1 MEGKL
6 VDVKDRG
13 GKVVVLV
20 FESAEGLQEVSVWND
35 AKKPQLD
42 IGATYA
48 FETAK
53 NYGKDGKEYTNLAK
67 QGGKYAIQRVGG
79 DFVPGNQVRKEMGFS
94 EKKDRRICRLSC
106 TSSAALIVSE
116 MRLLEPDKAKTAV
129 IDLAKA
135 FEDWVL
141 EVKE

>member
-6 VDVKDRG
+6 VDVKEK
-13 GKVVVLV
+13 GKIAVLV
-20 FESAEGLQEVSVWND
+20 FRSAEGLLEVSVWND
-35 AKKPQLD
+35 AKRTQLEL
-42 IGATYA
+42 GATYA
-48 FETAK
+48 FEIAK

-67 QGGKYAIQRVGG
+67 KGGSYAIQRVGG
-79 DFVPGNQVRKEMGFS
+79 DFVPGNQVRKEMGYS
-94 EKKDRRICRLSC
+94 QVKDRRITRLSC

-116 MRLLEPDKAKTAV
+116 MRMLEPEKAKAAV
-129 IDLAKA
+129 IDLAKS